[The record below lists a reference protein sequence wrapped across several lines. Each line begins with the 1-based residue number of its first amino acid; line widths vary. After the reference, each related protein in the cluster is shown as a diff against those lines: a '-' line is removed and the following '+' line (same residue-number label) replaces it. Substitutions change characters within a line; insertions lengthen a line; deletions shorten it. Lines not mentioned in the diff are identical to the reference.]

1 MTRYASYNRLPT
13 EFSIEDVMKCF
24 GYDRMNSAE
33 VKLKRL
39 KDYGAVEKIGIVDGK
54 AKYRKKSEMML

>member
-1 MTRYASYNRLPT
+1 MVIIVCRQNSL
-13 EFSIEDVMKCF
+13 KCF

-39 KDYGAVEKIGIVDGK
+39 KDYGAVEKIGVVDGK
-54 AKYRKKSEMML
+54 AKYRKKNEMML

>member
-1 MTRYASYNRLPT
+1 MDGYNRLPT